1 MKKSLL
7 GAIALGVGGSA
18 VAGFGAAAGR
28 DLWKGTKKATGTL
41 ILLTAIAASVS
52 LPFLGM
58 RNLIRGHAPGEGW
71 KAIREALLVPLGIA
85 IGVGVAIFSALMLGK
100 EPFAL
105 AIITIVGSGL
115 AAALIGAIV
124 GLGQRPSTQRRY
136 KIAMANEEFLDRL
149 GIRETGEIEISHI
162 DGQGNALRLIERTA
176 NSIVFMAVGK
186 RNKRAYIGLSPQGE
200 MQSYTGVVALGSS
213 REMDTAA

>member
-41 ILLTAIAASVS
+41 ILLTAIAAAVS

-71 KAIREALLVPLGIA
+71 KAIREALLVPIGIA